1 MASSRLLPCPPFW
14 LWNIIVKTVELRI
27 MFLFKTHLE
36 EAVCPLYNRLVTLLA
51 VPLPDVSLLPS
62 LEQRDAIIDF
72 NCP

>member
-1 MASSRLLPCPPFW
+1 MV
-14 LWNIIVKTVELRI
+14 VKTVELKI
-27 MFLFKTHLE
+27 MFRAHLE

-62 LEQRDAIIDF
+62 LEQRDAIIAS